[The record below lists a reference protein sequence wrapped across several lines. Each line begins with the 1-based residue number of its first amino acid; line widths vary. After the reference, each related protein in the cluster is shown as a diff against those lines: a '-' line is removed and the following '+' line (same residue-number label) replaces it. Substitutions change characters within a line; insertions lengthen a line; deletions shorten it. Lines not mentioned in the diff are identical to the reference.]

1 MCMRANLQGSSSYK
15 LNLHGSQACCY
26 APCRNGEA
34 ANTFAK
40 FAQQSLYF
48 SCTVPVSVPGEECG
62 VMLVLKFTASNS
74 GLKPLLYRKPLAL
87 RERIFAC
94 ETVEG
99 LARSFMSFKKYKS

>member
-26 APCRNGEA
+26 APCRHGEA

-74 GLKPLLYRKPLAL
+74 GLWPSLYRKPLAL

-99 LARSFMSFKKYKS
+99 LARSFMSFKKYKF